1 MKVNCDFCDASAN
14 GSKDEL
20 IHKGWTR
27 AIISNPIKITI
38 TACPLHHKEL
48 SAQILKELVKSKGLK

>member
-1 MKVNCDFCDASAN
+1 MKVNCDFCEAIAN

-27 AIISNPIKITI
+27 AIISKPIKTTI
-38 TACPLHHKEL
+38 TACPLHGKEL
-48 SAQILKELVKSKGLK
+48 RVKILKELTKSKGVR